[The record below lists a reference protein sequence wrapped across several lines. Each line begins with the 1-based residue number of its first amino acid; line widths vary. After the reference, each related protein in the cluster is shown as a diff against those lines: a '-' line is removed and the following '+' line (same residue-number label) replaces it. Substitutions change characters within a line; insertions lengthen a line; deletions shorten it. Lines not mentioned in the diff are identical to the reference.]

1 MKYSLFGKEPE
12 DKDYKKVEDINYVH
26 NPTAGTVE
34 LDLEAIRKE
43 VKLAMEA
50 QFTEDGD
57 FVDSEED
64 ELEPDIDVD
73 AEASNNCKGTAK
85 MFREHRYELEDVIA
99 YDYLEGDT
107 GFLAIKD
114 SFDRC
119 YADDGNPE
127 FLYYQ
132 DVDNLRDEYDL
143 LRNDYDYS
151 LYEFMMV
158 YDADDSWHI
167 ASLGLSNMTAEV
179 DTIDERYD
187 AEYTMRIKKLDDE
200 ELDSAERANAINLVS
215 VLADEAL
222 KNDCMLEDY
231 SYVSVGHEEGMDY
244 KHLSDKVAFIIVP
257 DARIGS
263 VEGPFGTVH
272 LRQAVPIT
280 KAEYD
285 ALKSKKIDVKT
296 LYEKIGTDLVD
307 YARPS
312 VI

>member
-1 MKYSLFGKEPE
+1 MKGFTQLKLKLFGKESGKNDE
-12 DKDYKKVEDINYVH
+12 SVKVSGITDVIAPSADAAES
-26 NPTAGTVE
+26 GTN
-34 LDLEAIRKE
+34 
-43 VKLAMEA
+43 AMENGESLCKND
-50 QFTEDGD
+50 Q
-57 FVDSEED
+57 
-64 ELEPDIDVD
+64 EPV
-73 AEASNNCKGTAK
+73 AK
-85 MFREHRYELEDVIA
+85 IREDVIELDGVVS

-143 LRNDYDYS
+143 FHNDYDYS

-231 SYVSVGHEEGMDY
+231 SYVNVGHEEGMDY

-285 ALKSKKIDVKT
+285 ALKSKKIEVKT

-307 YARPS
+307 YDRPS